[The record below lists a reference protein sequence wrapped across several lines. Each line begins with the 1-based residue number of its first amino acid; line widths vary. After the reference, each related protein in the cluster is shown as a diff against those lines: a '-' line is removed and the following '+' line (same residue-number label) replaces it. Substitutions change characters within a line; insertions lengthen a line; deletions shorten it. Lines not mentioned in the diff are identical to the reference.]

1 MNETEARRKVAVE
14 GVLAGETPVE
24 MAKRVGVRV
33 ESVRKWVRAARVG
46 HGLEDRRRKNGRLPT
61 LGDAELDV
69 LEALVTEH
77 PYMKM
82 DELVEELAKRTGKRV
97 GVRALHKAKKRR
109 GIVATR
115 PVQTPPVP
123 RPPQT
128 ATRYQEEHRREREGD
143 LYPSSLTD
151 AEWAVL
157 EPIFQRTAVK
167 GGRPPTHGPR
177 VMVDAIFYVVRT
189 GCAWRML
196 PSNFPPW
203 DAVYAS
209 FRRWSKRGRFEEMHH
224 ALRAMWRQREGREPE
239 PSAGIVDSQTVK
251 TTEKGGSVAMTAER
265 RSTEESGI
273 FW

>member
-109 GIVATR
+109 GIVAAR

-167 GGRPPTHGPR
+167 GGPALLALPGVESHGAHGEQDEADGTLDEHE
-177 VMVDAIFYVVRT
+177 VDA
-189 GCAWRML
+189 GDGDEACG
-196 PSNFPPW
+196 
-203 DAVYAS
+203 AVAS
-209 FRRWSKRGRFEEMHH
+209 GQ
-224 ALRAMWRQREGREPE
+224 RADG
-239 PSAGIVDSQTVK
+239 
-251 TTEKGGSVAMTAER
+251 
-265 RSTEESGI
+265 
-273 FW
+273 